1 LCKQIHENNLS
12 FPENILG
19 CIAASVLDALIACK
33 SNELIHRDIKPANI
47 LVSKSG
53 RVKVGDFGETRILH
67 DSMASSLAGNVLSCL
82 DVITFRYG
90 AIFVLFFSEAFL
102 GGKRVE
108 IITTRAQQ
116 ITTPALFWLVLG
128 NLIQST
134 LNNLAPP

>member
-1 LCKQIHENNLS
+1 MCKQIHENNLS

-82 DVITFRYG
+82 NVITFRYG
-90 AIFVLFFSEAFL
+90 AIFVLFVFRRYQNWKNNSFGTDPLSPQQNFS
-102 GGKRVE
+102 KN
-108 IITTRAQQ
+108 
-116 ITTPALFWLVLG
+116 P
-128 NLIQST
+128 
-134 LNNLAPP
+134 